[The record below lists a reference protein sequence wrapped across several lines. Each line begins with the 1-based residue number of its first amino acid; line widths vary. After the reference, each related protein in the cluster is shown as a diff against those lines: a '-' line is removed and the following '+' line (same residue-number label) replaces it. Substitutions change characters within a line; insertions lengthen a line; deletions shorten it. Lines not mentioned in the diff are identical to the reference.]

1 MTNQYF
7 YDHVNHYLTNQ
18 ISETDNVNDYRQVS
32 KLVAKTLLKEKND
45 DYNWLVWNDSK
56 LKR

>member
-45 DYNWLVWNDSK
+45 DYNWLVWNDTK